1 MILRYIYFG
10 SIYFFFRRSPLSAY
24 SLTFA
29 KERLAAYYAAEE
41 AALTGQSYTLGGRS
55 LTRADLSAIRT
66 GIQLWEGRV
75 ERLET
80 TGRSGPRMR
89 SVIPHG

>member
-1 MILRYIYFG
+1 MILWYILEV
-10 SIYFFFRRSPLSAY
+10 SIFFRRSILSAY

-41 AALTGQSYTLGGRS
+41 AALSGQSYTLGGRS
-55 LTRADLSAIRT
+55 LTRADLSEIRK

>member
-1 MILRYIYFG
+1 MEVFN
-10 SIYFFFRRSPLSAY
+10 FFRSSTLSTY

-29 KERLAAYYAAEE
+29 KERLAVYYAAEE
-41 AALTGQSYTLGGRS
+41 AALSGQAYTLGGRS
-55 LTRADLSAIRT
+55 LTRANLSEIRK

>member
-1 MILRYIYFG
+1 M
-10 SIYFFFRRSPLSAY
+10 
-24 SLTFA
+24 TFA

-41 AALTGQSYTLGGRS
+41 AVLSGQSYTLGGRS
-55 LTRADLSAIRT
+55 LTRANLAEIRA
-66 GIQLWEGRV
+66 GIQMWEGRV
-75 ERLET
+75 DRIET